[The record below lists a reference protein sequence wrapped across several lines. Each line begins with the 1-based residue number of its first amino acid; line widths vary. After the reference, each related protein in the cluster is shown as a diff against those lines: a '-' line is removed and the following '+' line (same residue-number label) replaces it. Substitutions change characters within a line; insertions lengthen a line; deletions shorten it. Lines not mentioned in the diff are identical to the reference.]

1 MYWRGSAWCSS
12 WVEHGVAVP
21 ARRAQGR
28 FIVGAGLAVFLETSL
43 AGAECVA
50 VALRCGKLL
59 DSLRS
64 IPACH
69 GLGIARAC
77 VEDHFPEPERFG
89 RITALF
95 SQDGEV
101 SQGQMAVDTLIDAT
115 ELVGSLSAL
124 ATFPTFTGH

>member
-1 MYWRGSAWCSS
+1 M
-12 WVEHGVAVP
+12 
-21 ARRAQGR
+21 
-28 FIVGAGLAVFLETSL
+28 
-43 AGAECVA
+43 
-50 VALRCGKLL
+50 ALRCGKLL

-115 ELVGSLSAL
+115 KLVGDNQLYRR
-124 ATFPTFTGH
+124 TGRGHHPGTYAIIDPQAGAVKARR